1 MSTLAR
7 SVVAGSRRS
16 CCRRPRRRDPRTR
29 RCDPRTRRSRAH
41 CRSRAQVEPLAALAA
56 LFAVC
61 VGLSLYTVVLVDVD
75 RPVDRDLAGP
85 TLTAVEDAVSH
96 RGVVLP
102 TRLDRAVDHAPSGRA
117 LNVTLA
123 TADRRW
129 TVGPSPGPDGDH
141 ASRVV
146 SVRVGPGRIRAGTLR
161 VVVWR

>member
-16 CCRRPRRRDPRTR
+16 CCRRPRCRDPRTR
-29 RCDPRTRRSRAH
+29 RCDPRTR
-41 CRSRAQVEPLAALAA
+41 RSRAQVEPLAALAA

-61 VGLSLYTVVLVDVD
+61 VGLSLYTLVLVDASA
-75 RPVDRDLAGP
+75 PADRDLAGP

-102 TRLDRAVDHAPSGRA
+102 TRLDQAVDHAPSGYS

-123 TADRRW
+123 TDDRRW
-129 TVGPSPGPDGDH
+129 TVGPSPSSSDAIDGDR

-146 SVRVGPGRIRAGTLR
+146 SVRLGPGRIRVGTLH